1 MSFKASKCRSWA
13 GRFFRNGEKTKFTK
27 LQSSTYSFYDPL
39 LTVNDDAILC
49 VGLDTKSD
57 FMFKMLG
64 RQLQWELTN
73 TKIIE
78 KLDALIEEWLGKVNA
93 ISMPGTIKSWIVD
106 NVIVSRFS
114 WPLLVYDF
122 PQGVVQNWL
131 NRCIAFYKKWLK
143 MSKCAETS
151 ILFRNWQANFGLGF
165 KNLEIQ
171 RNVSK
176 LF

>member
-27 LQSSTYSFYDPL
+27 LQSSMYSFYDPL

-93 ISMPGTIKSWIVD
+93 ISMHAWD
-106 NVIVSRFS
+106 
-114 WPLLVYDF
+114 
-122 PQGVVQNWL
+122 
-131 NRCIAFYKKWLK
+131 YK
-143 MSKCAETS
+143 
-151 ILFRNWQANFGLGF
+151 ILDCR
-165 KNLEIQ
+165 
-171 RNVSK
+171 
-176 LF
+176 